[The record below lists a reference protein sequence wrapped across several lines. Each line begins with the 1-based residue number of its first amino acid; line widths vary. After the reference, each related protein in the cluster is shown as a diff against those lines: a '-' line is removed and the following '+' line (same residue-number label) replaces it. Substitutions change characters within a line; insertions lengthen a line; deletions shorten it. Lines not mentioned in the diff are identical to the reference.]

1 MMRRPSTRS
10 LPPSHPGGFTLIEMI
25 AVIVLTGLIAG
36 VVALFIRAPVQGY
49 VDSARRAE
57 MADIADTTLRRVTR
71 DLRLALPNSVVVTN
85 AGTQVALDFL
95 STSGG
100 GRYRASGTGAGG
112 CGAAGDSLDFAAADT
127 CFEITGPAVNFQ
139 AGDQVVVYNLGA
151 AGANAYSGYAAPT
164 DVRRAYDVA
173 TGGTG
178 PRTVVRLLST
188 SALPFESPSQRFHVV
203 NEQVRYL
210 CDTATGN
217 LTRYWGFAIAA
228 PPATPTVPA
237 GGNNALLA
245 SRISACSFA
254 YNANVVTQRAGLVT
268 MLLTVT
274 SGGESVSLY
283 NATHVSN
290 VP

>member
-57 MADIADTTLRRVTR
+57 MADIADTALRRVTR

-100 GRYRASGTGAGG
+100 GRYRAGAGG
-112 CGAAGDSLDFAAADT
+112 TNNVLDFTVADT
-127 CFEITGPAVNFQ
+127 SFEVLGIMPALAAN
-139 AGDQVVVYNLGA
+139 DQIVVYNLGTT
-151 AGANAYSGYAAPT
+151 GANAYQNDNRATYSANAGGVITFAA
-164 DVRRAYDVA
+164 
-173 TGGTG
+173 GK
-178 PRTVVRLLST
+178 LF
-188 SALPFESPSQRFHVV
+188 PFPSPSQRFHVV
-203 NEQVRYL
+203 REQVRYL

-245 SRISACSFA
+245 SRISACSFV
-254 YNANVVTQRAGLVT
+254 YDPSVVVTQRAGLVT